1 MRMGPKSNYECPCKR
16 QNRGHRDKGCEDGG
30 REWYIY
36 KPGNIRAWGPHWDL

>member
-1 MRMGPKSNYECPCKR
+1 MSVLV
-16 QNRGHRDKGCEDGG
+16 RDRTEDTETKGESCEHGG